1 MKIPAKAILLAV
13 VLIIAVGITG
23 TILSPTNAIT
33 IIGFCGLAI
42 PSLLSLLKSGEAAEK
57 VAEAAVK
64 VDEVKTSLAASN
76 FANEAQLNKIEATG
90 EKTHTLV
97 NSNMGVQLKLNA
109 VSTRRLAVLTKDAV
123 DEAAANLAEQT
134 LKEHEGK
141 QAIVDS
147 GRSTNGPS

>member
-1 MKIPAKAILLAV
+1 MIIPPKAILLSIVV
-13 VLIIAVGITG
+13 VLGLGITG
-23 TILSPTNAIT
+23 TVLSPTNTVA

-64 VDEVKTSLAASN
+64 VDEVKTSLAESN
-76 FANEAQLNKIEATG
+76 ANTEVQLSKIEATG

-109 VSTRRLAVLTKDAV
+109 VSTRRLAELTKNAV
-123 DEAAANLAEQT
+123 DAAAADLAEKT

-141 QAIVDS
+141 QAIVDAGQQLS
-147 GRSTNGPS
+147 A